1 MSEHIIE
8 DRANARFFRERSKH
22 DTASPRWIH
31 QRALA
36 TRYPT
41 KADAERR
48 IDAMCSCLTRH
59 YTFAVPAKDATMGR
73 AAA

>member
-8 DRANARFFRERSKH
+8 YRPAGRYFRERARG
-22 DTASPRWIH
+22 DTTTPFWTYHRD
-31 QRALA
+31 QA

-48 IDAMCSCLTRH
+48 MDAMCSCLTRH
-59 YTFAVPAKDATMGR
+59 DTYAIPAREAMMGR